1 MSIKGHAA
9 GSAASHDSG
18 DLLAPQCL
26 NVHRHGELLQQFV
39 NQPVDRIVRN
49 VGRNALYLD
58 GSAAAKLQ
66 VETQRREID
75 RILLEQRIFV
85 FRKRETLRE
94 KELLAEGLSPK
105 AAASR
110 AEKTAI
116 EDARFVLPNACD
128 TKMIVTMNA
137 RSLMNFFELRCCQRA
152 QWEIREVADQMLRLC
167 LSVAPHLFKNA
178 GPGCVRGGCP
188 EGKMTCG
195 KAAEM
200 REKYARMREEA
211 HG

>member
-1 MSIKGHAA
+1 MTALPEGVKLTFPPSQSCPSRDSASSVENRTGHAA

-85 FRKRETLRE
+85 FRKTRDAPG
-94 KELLAEGLSPK
+94 KG
-105 AAASR
+105 AA
-110 AEKTAI
+110 
-116 EDARFVLPNACD
+116 
-128 TKMIVTMNA
+128 
-137 RSLMNFFELRCCQRA
+137 
-152 QWEIREVADQMLRLC
+152 
-167 LSVAPHLFKNA
+167 
-178 GPGCVRGGCP
+178 G
-188 EGKMTCG
+188 
-195 KAAEM
+195 
-200 REKYARMREEA
+200 
-211 HG
+211 

>member
-1 MSIKGHAA
+1 MTALPEGVKLTFLPSQSCPSRDSASSVEIVRDIFA

-94 KELLAEGLSPK
+94 KALAD
-105 AAASR
+105 R
-110 AEKTAI
+110 
-116 EDARFVLPNACD
+116 
-128 TKMIVTMNA
+128 
-137 RSLMNFFELRCCQRA
+137 RSVGQGDR
-152 QWEIREVADQMLRLC
+152 
-167 LSVAPHLFKNA
+167 
-178 GPGCVRGGCP
+178 
-188 EGKMTCG
+188 
-195 KAAEM
+195 
-200 REKYARMREEA
+200 
-211 HG
+211 

>member
-1 MSIKGHAA
+1 MTALPEGVKLTFPPSQSCPSRFGLLRRNRTGHAA

-85 FRKRETLRE
+85 FRKRETLQ
-94 KELLAEGLSPK
+94 KELLADRRSVGQG
-105 AAASR
+105 SR
-110 AEKTAI
+110 
-116 EDARFVLPNACD
+116 
-128 TKMIVTMNA
+128 
-137 RSLMNFFELRCCQRA
+137 
-152 QWEIREVADQMLRLC
+152 
-167 LSVAPHLFKNA
+167 
-178 GPGCVRGGCP
+178 
-188 EGKMTCG
+188 
-195 KAAEM
+195 
-200 REKYARMREEA
+200 
-211 HG
+211 